1 MAIAPAIAVPEES
14 SLLASLRGASAK
26 ADESKTLASQDRFL
40 TLLTTQI
47 RNQDPLNPMDNAQM
61 TSQLAQI
68 STVDGIERLN
78 KTLEALMGSATDSQT
93 LQAAALVGHGV
104 LVPGHQLALT
114 EGMALGGVD
123 LAGSADRVAVTIKDV
138 NGLVI
143 RTLDLGGMEAGSH
156 LFRWDG
162 TTDNGATAVDGAY
175 TISASAVRGDTEV
188 SAGALQIG
196 VVSSVVRD
204 GGGVTLNVGESGVYK
219 LGDVKQ
225 IL

>member
-1 MAIAPAIAVPEES
+1 MASAPAIANPQDS
-14 SLLASLRGASAK
+14 SLLAALRGATG
-26 ADESKTLASQDRFL
+26 KTDDSTALAAQDRFL

-68 STVDGIERLN
+68 SAVDGIERLN
-78 KTLEALMGSATDSQT
+78 KTLEALMSSANDNQA

-104 LVPGHQLALT
+104 LVPGSGLT
-114 EGMALGGVD
+114 LSEGMALGGVD
-123 LAGSADRVAVTIKDV
+123 LSESADRVSITVNDA
-138 NGLVI
+138 NGLAI
-143 RTLDLGGMEAGSH
+143 RTLELGAQEAGSH

-162 TTDNGATAVDGAY
+162 TSDGGAAAASGSY
-175 TISASAVRGDTEV
+175 TVSVSAVRGDAKV
-188 SAGALQIG
+188 SADALQLG
-196 VVSSVVRD
+196 VVSSVVR
-204 GGGVTLNVGESGVYK
+204 GAGGVTLNVGESGSYK

>member
-1 MAIAPAIAVPEES
+1 MASAPAIANPQDS
-14 SLLASLRGASAK
+14 SLLAALRGATG
-26 ADESKTLASQDRFL
+26 KTDDSTALAAQDRFL

-68 STVDGIERLN
+68 SAVDGIERLN
-78 KTLEALMGSATDSQT
+78 KTLEALMSSANDNQA

-104 LVPGHQLALT
+104 LVPGSGLT
-114 EGMALGGVD
+114 LSEGMALGGVD
-123 LAGSADRVAVTIKDV
+123 LSESADRVGITIKDA
-138 NGLVI
+138 NGLTI
-143 RTLDLGGMEAGSH
+143 KTLDLGAREVGSH

-162 TTDNGATAVDGAY
+162 TSDSGAAAASGSY
-175 TISASAVRGDTEV
+175 TVSVNAVRGDAKV
-188 SAGALQIG
+188 GADALQLG
-196 VVSSVVRD
+196 VVSSVVRAA
-204 GGGVTLNVGESGVYK
+204 GGVTVNVGESGSHK

>member
-1 MAIAPAIAVPEES
+1 MATAPAIAAPQES
-14 SLLASLRGASAK
+14 SLLASLRGSASK
-26 ADESKTLASQDRFL
+26 LDESTALASQDRFL

-78 KTLEALMGSATDSQT
+78 KTLEALMANANDNQA

-104 LVPGHQLALT
+104 LVPGKELALT
-114 EGMALGGVD
+114 DGMALGGVD
-123 LAGSADRVAVTIKDV
+123 LAEAADRVAVTIKDS
-138 NGLVI
+138 NGLTI
-143 RTLDLGGMEAGSH
+143 RTLDLGQQDAGSQ

-162 TTDNGATAVDGAY
+162 ASDNGATAANGAY
-175 TISASAVRGDTEV
+175 TVSVNAVRGDTTV
-188 SAGALQIG
+188 SAEALQLG
-196 VVSSVVRD
+196 VVSSVVRA
-204 GGGVTLNVGESGVYK
+204 GGGITLNVGESGVYK
-219 LGDVKQ
+219 LSDVKQ